1 MHDATLVNPTLPN
14 SAAPGKSPRPRI
26 VLFDNGRQAI
36 RTVGLVIV
44 LLSVFVSSGSFLIMT
59 GATDIEP
66 TPEIWT
72 AIWVVNGL
80 LVLSVVALV
89 MTEATL
95 LIQARLRG
103 QAGAGLQVRMVAMFA
118 MVAAVPALLVAVVA
132 MISLNQGLDQWF
144 SERTRTIVE
153 SSRLVA
159 RSYMLEHSQVLRDD
173 IIWVATELE
182 QARGTFETDR
192 VKFQRILT
200 ALAVTRSLPFT
211 SLISADGDTLMKA
224 QINAPGTAPRV
235 PDGLT
240 KGVRE
245 GAPTEISPG
254 RTNLVGSVVKLRGY
268 DNTYLFV
275 ARPVDPEVLEFTR
288 LTDQN
293 ITEYRQYESN
303 RLVFQITFT
312 LMYVGLALVLLLAAV
327 WIGIALANRFVDPIR
342 NLMIASSRVSDGDL
356 DVRVPVQEGRGDL
369 RDLSNQFNT
378 MTQQLKSQRLA
389 IVEASETNE
398 KRRQFTEAVVEGVSA
413 GIVGLDPFGTI
424 TLVNARAAEMVG
436 RDEISLVG
444 ERIDEVI
451 PALSPVIERA
461 KSSRR
466 GQIRDQIEIG
476 SGPDYR
482 TYQVQLTREGTM
494 TESKGFVVTLDD
506 ITDLLSAQRTGA
518 WADVARRIAHE
529 IKNPLTPIQLSAERL
544 RRRYAT
550 KLADDFEV
558 FDKCIN
564 TIIRQVGDIGRMVDE
579 FSSFA
584 RMPEARLEKG
594 DLTDSVRQAVF
605 LESVRLPEVAI
616 RMELPEQPIFAWFDN
631 RLISQ
636 VLTNLIKNAV
646 EAIEGAGLEA
656 IKNPVIVVEAKPEG
670 DMVRVS
676 ISDNGKGWPKENRHR
691 LLEPYVTTR
700 EKGTGLG
707 LAIVAKII
715 EQHGGKVDLVD
726 AEPDENGREGA
737 CFTFTLPLRQ
747 DGDEPEDGEP
757 AAPGAPTRAE
767 QAAAEARADL
777 NKRTE
782 VSEAGGATPEG
793 GQQEEP
799 QLQMQA
805 VENT

>member
-1 MHDATLVNPTLPN
+1 MPEPTLA
-14 SAAPGKSPRPRI
+14 SATKRMRP
-26 VLFDNGRQAI
+26 VLFGDAGRKAV
-36 RTVGLVIV
+36 RTIGLIIV
-44 LLSVFVSSGSFLIMT
+44 LLSVFVTTGSFLILT
-59 GATDIEP
+59 GASDIEP
-66 TPEIWT
+66 TPEVWTIIWL
-72 AIWVVNGL
+72 VNGL

-89 MTEATL
+89 LTEAML
-95 LIQARLRG
+95 LFQARMQG
-103 QAGAGLQVRMVAMFA
+103 QPGANLQIRMVGMFA
-118 MVAAVPALLVAVVA
+118 SIAAVPALLVAVVA
-132 MISLNQGLDQWF
+132 MFSLNQGLDQWF
-144 SERTRTIVE
+144 SERTRTMVE

-159 RSYMLEHSQVLRDD
+159 RSYLLEHSQVLRDD
-173 IIWVATELE
+173 IIWVANELE

-235 PDGLT
+235 PAGLT
-240 KGVRE
+240 QGVIE
-245 GAPTEISPG
+245 GRPTEIAPG

-268 DNTYLFV
+268 DDTYLFV

-293 ITEYRQYESN
+293 ITEYRNYESN
-303 RLVFQITFT
+303 RVVFQITSAI
-312 LMYVGLALVLLLAAV
+312 MYVGLALVLLLAAV

-342 NLMIASSRVSDGDL
+342 NLMIASNRVSEGDL

-369 RDLSNQFNT
+369 RDLTNRFNT

-389 IVEASETNE
+389 LVEANETNE

-413 GIVGLDPFGTI
+413 GIVGLDPFGAI
-424 TLVNARAAEMVG
+424 TLVNLRAAEMVG
-436 RDEISLVG
+436 ADEIALVG
-444 ERIDEVI
+444 KRIDEVI
-451 PALSPVIERA
+451 PALAPVIERA
-461 KSSRR
+461 KSARR
-466 GQIRDQIEIG
+466 GTIRDQIEIG

-544 RRRYAT
+544 RRRYAS
-550 KLADDFEV
+550 KLADDFDI

-584 RMPEARLEKG
+584 RMPEAKLEKG
-594 DLTDSVRQAVF
+594 NLTDSIRQAVF

-616 RMELPEQPIFAWFDN
+616 NMELPEQPIVAWFDN
-631 RLISQ
+631 RLVSQ

-646 EAIEGAGLEA
+646 EAIEGAGLEG
-656 IKNPVIVVEAKPEG
+656 IKNPVITVSAAPEG
-670 DMVRVS
+670 EKVR
-676 ISDNGKGWPKENRHR
+676 ISVTDNGKGWPKENRQR

-700 EKGTGLG
+700 DKGTGLG

-726 AEPDENGREGA
+726 AEPDENGRIGA
-737 CFTFTLPLRQ
+737 CFTFTLPRNRT
-747 DGDEPEDGEP
+747 GEADEGGP
-757 AAPGAPTRAE
+757 AAPEAVAE
-767 QAAAEARADL
+767 QQTA
-777 NKRTE
+777 TE
-782 VSEAGGATPEG
+782 TRSGATAGAGPDS

-799 QLQMQA
+799 QLQA
-805 VENT
+805 VDNT